1 MTQTP
6 SPPSRPDSTQE
17 ATPNLGPAAAAPT
30 GAHTTHGQPA
40 STNAIWEDDA
50 RGLILCL
57 SGDGRGG
64 LPLPASPALPLGEA
78 LRIDG
83 RELTHY
89 DSLLAAELWNLS
101 RRTQRPLDTTLLPSG
116 LQSMLGLAAQT
127 GPITETLTEE
137 DWLTRVGLR
146 SFLGMER
153 AKTTLTFLGQVLIA
167 LGRAMRGR
175 TSMRA
180 EDVWQQLHA
189 TGPSSLPIVSLVS
202 FLVGLIIAYM
212 GAAQLQRFGAQ
223 IYMADL
229 VTIGVV
235 REIAA
240 LMTGII
246 LAGRIGAAFAAQLGS
261 MQANEEVDALE
272 SLGLQPIEHLVLPR
286 VLAMLLMAP
295 LLTTYAALVGMV
307 AGLMVAVGIYQV
319 EPTEYLIRS
328 LHAITLAHIGVG
340 LFKGTVY
347 AVLVAL
353 AGCRQGLN
361 AGRSAQAVGDATTSA
376 VVQSIVW
383 MVIAAS
389 LLTIAFQRLGW

>member
-1 MTQTP
+1 MTQP
-6 SPPSRPDSTQE
+6 SPPPPPIGAAHGATTASGPSPVEPAASDS
-17 ATPNLGPAAAAPT
+17 PAAART
-30 GAHTTHGQPA
+30 GRG
-40 STNAIWEDDA
+40 AIWEDDA
-50 RGLILCL
+50 QGSLLRLW
-57 SGDGRGG
+57 GDARGG
-64 LPLPASPALPLGEA
+64 LRLPAAPALPLGES

-83 RELTHY
+83 ADLTHY
-89 DSLLAAELWNLS
+89 DSLLAAELWDLS
-101 RRTQRPLDTTLLPSG
+101 RRTQRTLDTRRLPEG
-116 LQSMLGLAAQT
+116 LQRMLGLAAQT
-127 GPITETLTEE
+127 GPLTEPPTAA

-146 SFLGMER
+146 SFLGMAR
-153 AKTTLTFLGQVLIA
+153 AKTTLTFVGQVLIA
-167 LGRAMRGR
+167 LGRALRGR
-175 TSMRA
+175 TAMRA

-246 LAGRIGAAFAAQLGS
+246 LAGRVGAAFAAQLGS

-272 SLGLQPIEHLVLPR
+272 SLGLQPVENLILPR
-286 VLAMLLMAP
+286 VLAMALMAP
-295 LLTTYAALVGMV
+295 LLTTYAALVGMA
-307 AGLMVAVGIYQV
+307 AGLLVAVGIYHV
-319 EPTEYLIRS
+319 EPTEYLVRS
-328 LHAITLAHIGVG
+328 LRALTLTHIGVG
-340 LFKGTVY
+340 LLKGTVY
-347 AVLVAL
+347 AILVAL

-383 MVIAAS
+383 MVVAAS